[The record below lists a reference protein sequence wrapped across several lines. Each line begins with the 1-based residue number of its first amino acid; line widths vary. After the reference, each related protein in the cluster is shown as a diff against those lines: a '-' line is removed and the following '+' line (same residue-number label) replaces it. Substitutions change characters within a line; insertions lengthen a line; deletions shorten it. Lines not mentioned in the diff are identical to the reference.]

1 MKRLIKIAIAV
12 LLLTAMPIKQWAQTP
27 YRPYADEGI
36 ELNFFEID
44 NYDFRLYLLYNLY
57 QDNRFIITPEEQF
70 GLFTLIPSSDEQDD
84 GFLDTFED
92 FYNSTS
98 ADFRLIDKVD
108 LEGLVIRWKSSV
120 PPTHFASI
128 TMDLA
133 LNRATTVNNTCVNS
147 DPFCTSDLIQFQAAT
162 TSQTADQLEG
172 ADFDDGCIGSSYNP
186 SWYHMR
192 INTPGQFIIH
202 MEGHDPNDGTERDI
216 DFCMWGPFDDPTAPC
231 VRQLTTDKIIDC
243 NYSPHYSED
252 IYLGFREEDHH
263 HQASHGTINYHMPET
278 GEYYIAMIC
287 NFSRQPCVITFTKTE
302 DSGPGTTD
310 CGILPGIATNSG
322 PYCVGE
328 TIQLTVTTQAG
339 ATYSWTGP
347 NGYTSNVQNPS
358 IPNCTYEMGG
368 TYTCVTSVD
377 GQTATGSTDVIV
389 FPEPIADFDFNNVC
403 EGEPTPFNSTSITE
417 PAGHEIE
424 NYHWDFGDG
433 ETSEESSPSHT
444 YAAAGEYQV
453 THTVK
458 NGRGRCT
465 DEITKTVTVYAQPI
479 ADAGG
484 DQTIPY
490 GTSAQLNGSGG
501 AGGFTYQWKPANM
514 VTDPNAQNTQTVVLT
529 THQTYT
535 LIVNNPQGHC
545 IDSTQVTIY
554 IEGGALAAT
563 ISADPS
569 WICEGEST
577 QLTATA
583 LYGTHNYT
591 YSWTPTTGLSNT
603 HIANPIATPSQ
614 NTTYTC
620 QISDGQTEQT
630 VSTTITVYH
639 NNFEGTYT
647 IDEHYPDYQ
656 CDSIPFV
663 WFGETTYFK
672 EKGDYLFSSVPNPGA
687 HIVNPNASTEHG
699 CDTATLVTVPNMEYS
714 PRPAKIECLDA
725 SIFGI
730 PEDDD
735 PTNDTAMCVA
745 VVTNTEF
752 FSFQYTFRIM
762 EDSVNGHQECV
773 WKNCK
778 WEVSKPSWTYDS
790 NPDPVQDEGQGYY
803 SSECTVFVAD
813 HDNDYVVLTA
823 TIGNDC
829 SIEQR
834 KIYLKSSFLDIDE
847 NGMTKAKVNIL
858 PNPNNGQMRIDFEDM
873 EGPTV
878 VKVFDMTGN
887 PIDAFET
894 NVGTSRYSYD
904 YTMTQHSQGIY
915 FFVFTNNKRV
925 FTKKVVIIQ

>member
-27 YRPYADEGI
+27 YRPYANEGI

-243 NYSPHYSED
+243 NYSAHYSED

-444 YAAAGEYQV
+444 YAAAGDYQV

-479 ADAGG
+479 ADAGD
-484 DQTIPY
+484 DQSLPY
-490 GTSAQLNGSGG
+490 PGLTAQLSGSGG
-501 AGGFTYQWKPANM
+501 SDSFSYHWEPADM
-514 VTDPNAQNTQTVVLT
+514 VVNPNSPSTETVTLYDD
-529 THQTYT
+529 QTYT
-535 LIVNNPQGHC
+535 LTVTNPQGQC
-545 IDSTQVTIY
+545 ISTDQTTVY
-554 IEGGALAAT
+554 IGASAL
-563 ISADPS
+563 IVSADTPAP
-569 WICEGEST
+569 ICEGEST
-577 QLTATA
+577 QLQVHATGA
-583 LYGTHNYT
+583 SGDFR
-591 YSWTPTTGLSNT
+591 YSWTPTANLSNPN
-603 HIANPIATPSQ
+603 IPNPIASPTQTTQYRCTVTDNIAGYTRDIDVTVRVNHPDYMDAYYVSDSCNSAHITWQ
-614 NTTYTC
+614 GQDTIFYENTQYTFKGVTEDSC
-620 QISDGQTEQT
+620 YREQT
-630 VSTTITVYH
+630 YYIENMKYSPSPSKIRPKDSSTVWSGI
-639 NNFEGTYT
+639 
-647 IDEHYPDYQ
+647 PD
-656 CDSIPFV
+656 
-663 WFGETTYFK
+663 
-672 EKGDYLFSSVPNPGA
+672 
-687 HIVNPNASTEHG
+687 PNAL
-699 CDTATLVTVPNMEYS
+699 DTAY
-714 PRPAKIECLDA
+714 
-725 SIFGI
+725 
-730 PEDDD
+730 
-735 PTNDTAMCVA
+735 

-752 FSFQYTFRIM
+752 FSFQYTFKV
-762 EDSVNGHQECV
+762 EETNP
-773 WKNCK
+773 NCK
-778 WEVSKPSWTYDS
+778 WNNCKWDITNNESWTVDF
-790 NPDPVQDEGQGYY
+790 DPPEESSEGYY
-803 SSECTVFVAD
+803 SSECTVYVAD
-813 HDNDYVVLTA
+813 RDTSNVILIA
-823 TIGNDC
+823 IISNDC
-829 SIEQR
+829 DTHIDT
-834 KIYLKSSFLDIDE
+834 IYLKSSFLDVDE
-847 NGMTKAKVNIL
+847 HEFTAAKVNIV